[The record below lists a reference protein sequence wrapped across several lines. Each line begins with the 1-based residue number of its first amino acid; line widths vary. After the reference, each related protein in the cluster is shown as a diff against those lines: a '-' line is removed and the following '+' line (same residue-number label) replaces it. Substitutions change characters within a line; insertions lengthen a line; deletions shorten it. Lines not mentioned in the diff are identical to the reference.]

1 MEFFLLPN
9 EIVLK
14 IVGYLGLGDLIQCA
28 KVSKRFNTICKDKS
42 LSYRSST
49 LIINDLTVNDQK
61 FINGILIARPYM
73 KKVTIWSIS
82 CEGVIQTRLSE
93 KLVKMTFLGPKS
105 YCMKKKK
112 EVLKALGASVRVMY
126 ARGNIKNEIEI
137 GLFYFMPTCKYEVQ
151 HRKYNCR
158 CYGNLAESIMKIK

>member
-1 MEFFLLPN
+1 MENFLLPN

-14 IVGYLGLGDLIQCA
+14 ILGYLGLGDLIQCA
-28 KVSKRFNTICKDKS
+28 KVSKRFNSICNDKS

-61 FINGILIARPYM
+61 FINSILIARPHM

-82 CEGVIQTRLSE
+82 CEGVIQTSLSE
-93 KLVKMTFLGPKS
+93 NLVRKTFVGPKS
-105 YCMKKKK
+105 YCSKKKT
-112 EVLKALGASVRVMY
+112 EVLKALGASARVMHTHD
-126 ARGNIKNEIEI
+126 NIKNAIEL
-137 GLFYFMPTCKYEVQ
+137 GLFYFMPTCKYKVQ

-158 CYGNLAESIMKIK
+158 CYGNLAESIRKIN

>member
-1 MEFFLLPN
+1 MQNFLLPE

-14 IVGYLGLGDLIQCA
+14 ILDYLSLSELIQCA
-28 KVSKRFNTICKDKS
+28 RVSRRFNRICKDRS
-42 LSYRSST
+42 LRYRSST
-49 LIINDLTVNDQK
+49 LIIKDLTLNDQK
-61 FINGILIARPYM
+61 YINNILKKHEYM
-73 KKVTIWSIS
+73 KKVIIWSIS
-82 CEGVIQTRLSE
+82 CEGVIKTKLSE
-93 KLVKMTFLGPKS
+93 KSVRMTFLGPKS

-158 CYGNLAESIMKIK
+158 CYGNLAESIMKIN